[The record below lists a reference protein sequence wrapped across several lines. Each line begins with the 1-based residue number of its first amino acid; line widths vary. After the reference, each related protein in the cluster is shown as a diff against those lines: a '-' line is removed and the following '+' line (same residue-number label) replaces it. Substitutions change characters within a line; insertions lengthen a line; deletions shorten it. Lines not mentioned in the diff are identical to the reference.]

1 MISKPPTKP
10 RSRNRSGCFC
20 CRKRKIK
27 CDEAKPS
34 CNNCSKMSYECVWS
48 NSNESLPHN
57 SQFKIQT
64 VKNKP
69 LKFIIS
75 VGMDNNN
82 NINQSNF
89 KENKEIELNKDSLI
103 VKQEFFHSNLPN
115 VNIEN
120 SNNNNNSINNINI
133 NNDNIIRE
141 PIKFQNVNIKDVN
154 ISRETPLNDHYKSLE
169 IEQYNG
175 EYDDDIEISSN
186 EDNNQCEFQFSNNN
200 NNINSPSM
208 YFNENYYQQRNSIP
222 NPNPNLYLTDYHSVN
237 GYRNQNNEIIYNQ
250 NNETSDDDDTE
261 EVKENS
267 ELFTSVIDEFIR
279 SLKSSTII
287 NGYNSWLP
295 GVSFSVEEAYFYNA
309 FIKGFMV
316 SVSPQFAHRN
326 LLPGS
331 VFVPQGTKNQ
341 VLREIF
347 FACGAAFLCWKRPEM
362 VRVAEKKNT
371 LCLTSLSS
379 FMNNNTIRGNEDWI
393 LVGLLCLCLK
403 ERYIGENSE
412 NTTIHLAVALRIMRF
427 WLRNKKI
434 EKLNQMNNNNIINC
448 ENSKKINQINS
459 NSSNNNGD
467 INDNSSNNKP
477 SDLKLGINFVTNTQ
491 DNIQDILEDFK
502 PLDDEEMLTS
512 LKNPKDNRID
522 FDDDDDEDEEEIDL
536 DLTYDSHSN
545 GNGGFRIDDEDI
557 TIDQLFERE
566 QKLLCYTDIES
577 NFYQTQISKAKKRNS
592 GVFHRLLH
600 EIRIPEFDNRDEDND
615 IDFALDHHNNVN
627 LQELQS
633 IRGHINDITDGN
645 TVNSGNFPAMNAN
658 KSVQFTKFV
667 IDDSERTV
675 LESFIYNYS
684 VNLLNCDKNSL
695 RIMTSPFDVYDEFK
709 QYLYSPLY
717 NCITPWMNNPVMGAA
732 VSGYEIAAKT
742 SWLRV
747 QFPLNSKN
755 IKTARYLYKMAK
767 YQVSPLLPIEVK
779 QSQPAKVVQRLQ
791 DSCLVNRIVSNSC
804 VILLLK
810 LLNPEMSQ
818 DETEVQKCVDLI
830 CQDLH
835 KISYRSPCSLI
846 CTWPILIAGAA
857 AITQVQKDYFIENL
871 DTFGETYRLKNMST
885 IGKFLKESWGTDE
898 NPGLGWDIL
907 LHDDLSKH
915 VFV

>member
-1 MISKPPTKP
+1 
-10 RSRNRSGCFC
+10 
-20 CRKRKIK
+20 
-27 CDEAKPS
+27 
-34 CNNCSKMSYECVWS
+34 MSYECVWS

-82 NINQSNF
+82 DLSKSTF
-89 KENKEIELNKDSLI
+89 KDSKEIKLNKNSLI
-103 VKQEFFHSNLPN
+103 VKQEFSHSSLQ
-115 VNIEN
+115 NINFENSNNN
-120 SNNNNNSINNINI
+120 SNNNNNNNNY
-133 NNDNIIRE
+133 NDRNDLEPRGFQNDNIQDDSIPRE
-141 PIKFQNVNIKDVN
+141 AQ
-154 ISRETPLNDHYKSLE
+154 LNEHYKSLE

-175 EYDDDIEISSN
+175 EYDDDIEISSD
-186 EDNNQCEFQFSNNN
+186 DNNHCDFQFHNKD
-200 NNINSPSM
+200 NISSPSI
-208 YFNENYYQQRNSIP
+208 YFNENYYQQRDQDQDQSANQNLSISGF
-222 NPNPNLYLTDYHSVN
+222 HSVN
-237 GYRNQNNEIIYNQ
+237 GYYSNRNNEIIYNQ
-250 NNETSDDDDTE
+250 HNENDQDTE

-267 ELFTSVIDEFIR
+267 ELFTSVIDEFVR

-341 VLREIF
+341 VLRDIF

-371 LCLTSLSS
+371 ICLTSFST

-412 NTTIHLAVALRIMRF
+412 TTTIHLAVALRILRF

-434 EKLNQMNNNNIINC
+434 EKLNQMNNNSILNC

-459 NSSNNNGD
+459 NIINANDIQDSNANKSSD
-467 INDNSSNNKP
+467 SR
-477 SDLKLGINFVTNTQ
+477 LGINFITNTQ
-491 DNIQDILEDFK
+491 DNIQDILEGFK

-512 LKNPKDNRID
+512 LKNPKDSHID
-522 FDDDDDEDEEEIDL
+522 YDDDDDDDCEEEIDL
-536 DLTYDSHSN
+536 DLAYDNHWN
-545 GNGGFRIDDEDI
+545 DNGGFRIDDDDI

-577 NFYQTQISKAKKRNS
+577 NFYKNQISKAKKRNS

-600 EIRIPEFDNRDEDND
+600 EIRIPEFDNTDEDS
-615 IDFALDHHNNVN
+615 DFDTATDNINNNNKNNGN
-627 LQELQS
+627 LQELDTTNIQ
-633 IRGHINDITDGN
+633 GQDITDDGN
-645 TVNSGNFPAMNAN
+645 TENSGNFPAMNAN

-742 SWLRV
+742 SWLRA
-747 QFPLNSKN
+747 QFPLNTKN
-755 IKTARYLYKMAK
+755 TKTARYLYKMAK

-804 VILLLK
+804 VILLIK

-818 DETEVQKCVDLI
+818 DEPEVQKCVDLI

-857 AITQVQKDYFIENL
+857 AITKSQKDYFIENL

-898 NPGLGWDIL
+898 NPGVGWDIL